1 MNETPLPTAD
11 VSPEALYGML
21 RRAMRSTCVLA
32 VVLAAAIWFAAG
44 WRNAA
49 MLGVGAAISVA
60 SIYEWLRL
68 ARVINARLDNQKS
81 AANSAVVVVFFLL
94 RLLLFAAAIYG
105 SLKVIQGSGA
115 ALLGGLALAVSTM
128 GWEALRMLRE

>member
-1 MNETPLPTAD
+1 MTESLQPVAD
-11 VSPEALYGML
+11 VSPEALYAML
-21 RRAMRSTCVLA
+21 WRAMRNALILA
-32 VVLAAAIWFAAG
+32 LVLAAAIWIGSG

-49 MLGVGAAISVA
+49 MLGVGAAISIA

-68 ARVINARLDNQKS
+68 ARMVNARLDRQQS
-81 AANSAVVVVFFLL
+81 GANTGIVVLFFLL

-115 ALLGGLALAVSTM
+115 ALLGGLALAVTTM
-128 GWEALRMLRE
+128 GWEALRMLRQ

>member
-1 MNETPLPTAD
+1 MRN
-11 VSPEALYGML
+11 ALI
-21 RRAMRSTCVLA
+21 LA
-32 VVLAAAIWFAAG
+32 LVLAAAIWIGSG

-49 MLGVGAAISVA
+49 MLGVGAAISIA

-68 ARVINARLDNQKS
+68 ARMVNARLDRQQS
-81 AANSAVVVVFFLL
+81 GANTGIVVLFFLL

-115 ALLGGLALAVSTM
+115 ALLGGLALAVTTM
-128 GWEALRMLRE
+128 GWEALRMLRQ